1 MRQEKADCKH
11 IHTTLEL
18 IKQKKCYA
26 NQPFK
31 ITERSK
37 LQLCKYCDSGRLRKD
52 GFQKNKN
59 GKVRVFECLDC
70 RKKFTAN
77 FGFKKKAV

>member
-1 MRQEKADCKH
+1 M
-11 IHTTLEL
+11 
-18 IKQKKCYA
+18 
-26 NQPFK
+26 
-31 ITERSK
+31 
-37 LQLCKYCDSGRLRKD
+37 QLCKYCDSGRLRKD

-77 FGFKKKAV
+77 FGFKKRQFDEATITGAMQMYYAGMSVRDIADHYPMM